1 MKLYKRIVGAGL
13 SALLAV
19 GMALPALAAGQL
31 EKNET
36 VYVVME
42 PDGSVRSQ
50 TVSNHLHQE
59 GGLSG
64 VTDRSNLTAIENTQD
79 AAGFT
84 QNGEELT
91 WDTDNADVYY
101 KGESTKNAPV
111 TAEIAYSLDG
121 KTAPLEELLGQSGHL
136 AITITLHNQETGTA
150 SIGGK
155 EREICTP
162 FVAMVGALLE
172 EGYENIQA
180 PHGVVRSLG
189 NRQAAGFVCLPGVRG
204 SLEDLLPEDLDEAE
218 SYLQDQVTLEADV
231 TDLTAPSIFI
241 ACGADGEA
249 LETEGFSGLEGLDGL
264 DSLQED
270 MDALDEGMA
279 ELLDGAQR
287 LADGAQALNSG
298 ALELLSGVAQLAQ
311 GASQLNVGAI
321 SLRNGAQELSAGA
334 ASARDGAQ
342 QLQSGANDL
351 AGGLSNLQAGAG
363 ALSNG
368 FSQVKSGSQNLC
380 AGLQTL
386 NGNSAALTSGM
397 QQLSEGINALYAAAG
412 PEGQLAGGS
421 QAFAASL
428 EGAAANAAGALSQL
442 PAPDSFAAM
451 LTAAGVPAEQQG
463 QLLAAYSGAYQ
474 SAATMSG
481 GLSELSGSYAQISGG
496 IQQVSAGAQ
505 ALQAGAAN
513 LSQGLGA
520 YTQGVA
526 NASAGASQLDA
537 GLAQLGNS
545 IPALTGGVA
554 QLVDGS
560 NRLSAGAGALS
571 QGNAALAEGAQQL
584 AQGSESLVSGTA
596 QLMDGITALLEGAQ
610 SLQSGTEEL
619 SSGAGDL
626 QNGLGRYNAEGI
638 SKLTGALDADQLSS
652 LKEAIDAMENRM
664 EGYGSFAGAPDD
676 AKVTTR
682 FIMKTAEEA
691 PAPAASEEDSAA
703 QPEEGTFWER
713 VRGLFS

>member
-19 GMALPALAAGQL
+19 GMALPALAAGHL
-31 EKNET
+31 EKDET

-50 TVSNHLHQE
+50 TVSTHLHKE
-59 GGLSG
+59 GGLAG
-64 VTDRSNLTAIENTQD
+64 AADRSTLTAIENTQD

-84 QNGEELT
+84 QNGQELT
-91 WDTDNADVYY
+91 WDTDKADVYY
-101 KGESTKNAPV
+101 KGESTKTAPV
-111 TAEIAYSLDG
+111 TAEITYSLDG

-136 AITITLHNQETGTA
+136 SITITLHNQETGTA

-162 FVAMVGALLE
+162 FVAMIGALLE
-172 EGYENIQA
+172 EGYENIEA
-180 PHGVVRSLG
+180 PHGVVKPLG

-204 SLEDLLPEDLDEAE
+204 AIDDLLPGDLQDAE
-218 SYLQDQVTLEADV
+218 SYLQDQATLEADV
-231 TDLTAPSIFI
+231 TDMTAPSIFI
-241 ACGADGEA
+241 VCGADAEA

-270 MDALDEGMA
+270 MAALDEGMA

-311 GASQLNVGAI
+311 GAAQLNAGAI

-334 ASARDGAQ
+334 ANARDGAQ
-342 QLQSGANDL
+342 QLQSGANEL

-363 ALSNG
+363 ALSEG
-368 FSQVKSGSQNLC
+368 YTQLKSGSQSLT
-380 AGLQTL
+380 AGLQAL
-386 NGNSAALTSGM
+386 NGNSAALTGGM
-397 QQLSEGINALYAAAG
+397 QQLTDGINALCAAAG
-412 PEGQLAGGS
+412 PEGQLAAGS
-421 QAFAASL
+421 QAFAAAL
-428 EGAAANAAGALSQL
+428 EGAAANAAGAVSQL

-451 LTAAGVPAEQQG
+451 LAAAGVPAEQQG

-474 SAATMSG
+474 SAAAMSG
-481 GLSELSGSYAQISGG
+481 GLSELNSSYGQVAAG
-496 IQQVSAGAQ
+496 IQQAGAGAQ
-505 ALQAGAAN
+505 ALQAGAAS
-513 LSQGLGA
+513 LSQGLEA

-526 NASAGASQLDA
+526 SASAGANQLDSGLSQL
-537 GLAQLGNS
+537 GS
-545 IPALTGGVA
+545 KIPALTGGVA
-554 QLVDGS
+554 QLMDGS

-584 AQGSESLVSGTA
+584 AQGSEALVSGTA
-596 QLMDGITALLEGAQ
+596 QLVDGIAALLQGAQ
-610 SLQSGTEEL
+610 SLQSGTGEL
-619 SSGAGDL
+619 ATGAGSL
-626 QNGLGRYNAEGI
+626 QQGLARYNSEGI
-638 SKLTGALDADQLSS
+638 SKLTGSLDAEQLTS
-652 LKEAIDAMENRM
+652 LKEALDAMESRL
-664 EGYGSFAGAPDD
+664 EGYGSFAGASEG
-676 AKVTTR
+676 AQVTTR
-682 FIMKTAEEA
+682 FIMKTAEE
-691 PAPAASEEDSAA
+691 PAAPVASEDAAA
-703 QPEEGTFWER
+703 QPEEETFWQR